1 MWKAIAMA
9 TQAKVVRPLRGGQ
22 ITIPVEFRRELGID
36 ADTLLRMTLENG
48 ELRIVPVKV
57 TENTTGSAWVREFY
71 EYFAPVRE
79 AIAKAGYTSEEINAD
94 IDAAIKAVREER
106 D

>member
-1 MWKAIAMA
+1 MV

-36 ADTLLRMTLENG
+36 ADTLLRITLEDG
-48 ELRIVPVKV
+48 ELRIVPVRFK
-57 TENTTGSAWVREFY
+57 EKGSAWLREFY

-79 AIAKAGYTSEEINAD
+79 EIAKAGYTSEEINAE
-94 IDAAIKAVREER
+94 IDAAIRAVRAER